1 MASVTLSAMLSATLL
16 LAVGARAL
24 IKVGDTLPA
33 DVTLDHGFPP
43 EKVNVLERAKGKN
56 IILYAAAASNPPRR
70 AARRPAAHTLRCT
83 PSHAA
88 LHADRMGLPGAFTPT

>member
-1 MASVTLSAMLSATLL
+1 MLSATLL

-43 EKVNVLERAKGKN
+43 EKVKVLDRAKGKN
-56 IILYAAAASNPPRR
+56 IIL
-70 AARRPAAHTLRCT
+70 
-83 PSHAA
+83 
-88 LHADRMGLPGAFTPT
+88 MGLPGAFTPT